1 MCYRSMLLACLM
13 IAAMSQ
19 VSAQE
24 DLFVPGQYGDTPSC
38 EGVSCGNETY
48 QRSLQQQICS
58 EPCEPFWIHRTAVFG
73 DYLFLSAR
81 GQDLDYA
88 TPVDGTTNTAVPV
101 GPTAMVNPGY
111 RSGYRV
117 GGTIAVDDCSSL
129 YFAWTSFDSN
139 VTDQT
144 VLPGGA
150 PAPNAFLRSE
160 LVHPNTL
167 DVAVD
172 SLSAGAT
179 YGIGFQAADAAYQ
192 KTIFGDCKSRLN
204 GSLGFRYGGLTQ
216 DLRARETILGDV
228 LVSSDIDFKGYGPRF
243 ALDYEQCSNGGLLFY
258 TRGGASVLAGRFD
271 ATYQQTSIF
280 AGQQAL
286 AGVKEDRLVPQL
298 DLELGTGYQSKGGRF
313 RATVGYMY
321 GIWGNVVTMPGFIDG
336 VQADAVRGVN
346 DTLTF
351 DGLAVRAE
359 LRF

>member
-1 MCYRSMLLACLM
+1 MFYSRILLGCFT
-13 IAAMSQ
+13 IAAMHQ
-19 VSAQE
+19 ASAQE
-24 DLFVPGQYGDTPSC
+24 DFIVPEQYSETASGES
-38 EGVSCGNETY
+38 GICGNDTCNTSG
-48 QRSLQQQICS
+48 RQQICCV
-58 EPCEPFWIHRTAVFG
+58 PCEPYWLHRTGVFG

-81 GQDLDYA
+81 QQDLDYA

-101 GPTAMVNPGY
+101 GQTAVVSPGY

-139 VTDQT
+139 VTDRT
-144 VLPGGA
+144 SLPGGA
-150 PAPNAFLRSE
+150 PLPNAFLRSE

-172 SLSAGAT
+172 SLAAAAT
-179 YGIGFQAADAAYQ
+179 YGIGFQVADAAYQ
-192 KTIFGDCKSRLN
+192 KTLFGNCNSRLN
-204 GSLGFRYGGLTQ
+204 GSLGFRYGGLKQ
-216 DLRARETILGDV
+216 DLRAREAILGDV
-228 LVSSDIDFKGYGPRF
+228 LVNSDIDFNGYGPRF
-243 ALDYEQCSNGGLLFY
+243 GLDYEQCGDTGLLFY
-258 TRGGASVLAGRFD
+258 TRGGLSVLAGRFD

-286 AGVKEDRLVPQL
+286 AGIKEDRLVPQL
-298 DLELGTGYQSKGGRF
+298 DLELGTGYQSAGGRF

-336 VQADAVRGVN
+336 VQADAVRGVS

-351 DGLAVRAE
+351 DGIAVRAE
-359 LRF
+359 IRF